1 MVNTN
6 TIETQATNEIQNNLT
21 QQSNQQSKT
30 TQKEKRSKVK
40 ETLSDIIA
48 SVGSNLFGQI

>member
-48 SVGSNLFGQI
+48 SVGYNLFGQI

>member
-40 ETLSDIIA
+40 ETLSGIIA
-48 SVGSNLFGQI
+48 SVG

>member
-6 TIETQATNEIQNNLT
+6 TIETQATNEIQKNLT
-21 QQSNQQSKT
+21 QQSNQQSQTTQT
-30 TQKEKRSKVK
+30 TQKEKRSKGK

-48 SVGSNLFGQI
+48 SLG